1 MAGVSKVP
9 MTPEQRARTG
19 KILKSIGVFDVF
31 LGAVIFLGGPS
42 FLDLGP
48 GREWAWP
55 LIGLIIAIGGIVT
68 WLVGKKIGK
77 QAD

>member
-19 KILKSIGVFDVF
+19 KILQSIGIFDVF
-31 LGAVIFLGGPS
+31 LGAVAFLGGPS
-42 FLDLGP
+42 FYDLGP

-55 LIGLIIAIGGIVT
+55 VIGLIIAVSGIVV
-68 WLVGKKIGK
+68 WWVGRTLAK
-77 QAD
+77 QAG